1 MINIGILGL
10 QGAIEEHEAAIAN
23 AANKKGIVINVKRVI
38 LPEDLIDIDGI
49 IMPGGE
55 STAMILIGERNGMLN
70 AVREKIRQGMPVFGT
85 CAGAILLSQQVRR
98 NASSPVKEGAFPFL
112 DIEILRN
119 GYGRQVDS
127 FTIDLNIKDQDKP
140 FRGVFIRA
148 PVISHISDEIEVLS
162 EVRNSPVFIRY
173 NKIFATTFH
182 PELTNDSLIH
192 ELFLESLL
200 P

>member
-23 AANKKGIVINVKRVI
+23 AANKKGIMINVKRLI
-38 LPEDLIDIDGI
+38 LPEDLENTDGI

-55 STAMILIGERNGMLN
+55 STAMILIGERNGILK
-70 AVREKIRQGMPVFGT
+70 AVREKIKQGIPVFGT

-98 NASSPVKEGAFPFL
+98 NADSPVNEGAFPFL

-127 FTIDLNIKDQDKP
+127 FTIDLNIKGQNKH
-140 FRGVFIRA
+140 FKGVFIRA
-148 PVISHISDEIEVLS
+148 PVISHISDEIEVLA
-162 EVRNSPVFIRY
+162 EVRNTPVFIRH
-173 NKIFATTFH
+173 NQIFATTFH
-182 PELTNDSLIH
+182 PELTDNTLIH
-192 ELFLESLL
+192 ELFIESIIS
-200 P
+200 